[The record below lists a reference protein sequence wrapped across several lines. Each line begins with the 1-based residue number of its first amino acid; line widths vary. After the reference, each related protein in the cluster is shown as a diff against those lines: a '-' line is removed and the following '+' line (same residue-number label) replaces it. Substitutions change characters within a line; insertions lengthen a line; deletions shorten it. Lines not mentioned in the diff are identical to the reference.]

1 MKARE
6 NVHFEAKPPE
16 AEAASSNQSKAA
28 TTDEAVIR
36 VVTRIAD
43 LDAAAWDALAGESP
57 VIRHAFLQALET
69 TGCVGAPI
77 GWEPVHLALF
87 RDDRLVAAMPLYVK
101 HHSWGEFVFDWAWA
115 DAYRRHGLNYY
126 PKLVCCAPFSP
137 VPGPR
142 LLASNDADRAT
153 LIQAALTLTHDT
165 GCSSFHLLF
174 PAEADHTVLNA
185 CSAASARDTDSPDEH
200 ARASAFG
207 PLLHRS
213 GFQFHWH
220 NAGYAAFDDF
230 LAALSHDKRKKIRQ
244 ERKKLAALGVSFR
257 WVEGRDSTDA
267 DWTHFWRCY
276 ADTYAR
282 HRSDPHLNP
291 EFFAALRDTMPD
303 NLVLIV
309 ADRDGEPVA
318 CSFCL
323 KDSERL
329 YGRHWGTLEYLPG
342 LHFETCYQQGIEYA
356 IARGL
361 KVFEGGAQGEHK
373 LARGLIPTATHSWHW
388 LENTEFRQA
397 VDRFLER
404 ETDAIAHYMDELEG
418 PYRHTP

>member
-1 MKARE
+1 M
-6 NVHFEAKPPE
+6 HFEAKPPE
-16 AEAASSNQSKAA
+16 AEAAPSNPPDAA
-28 TTDEAVIR
+28 VSDPADGETVVR

-43 LDAAAWDALAGESP
+43 LDAAAWDALAGPSP
-57 VIRHAFLQALET
+57 VIRHAFLAALEA
-69 TGCVGAPI
+69 TGCVGAHI

-87 RDDRLVAAMPLYVK
+87 RNSRLAAAMPLYVK

-115 DAYRRHGLNYY
+115 DAYRRHGLHYY

-142 LLASNDADRAT
+142 LLATNDADRAT
-153 LIQAALTLTHDT
+153 LVQAALKLTHDT
-165 GCSSFHLLF
+165 GCSSLHILF
-174 PAEADHTVLNA
+174 PTEADH
-185 CSAASARDTDSPDEH
+185 AALETQ
-200 ARASAFG
+200 

-220 NAGYAAFDDF
+220 NAGYATFDDF
-230 LAALSHDKRKKIRQ
+230 LAALTHDKRKKIRQ
-244 ERKKLAALGVSFR
+244 ERKKLANLGVSFR
-257 WVEGRDSTDA
+257 WVEGKESTDA
-267 DWTHFWRCY
+267 DWAHFWRCY

-282 HRSDPHLNP
+282 HRSEPHLNP
-291 EFFAALRDTMPD
+291 AFFAALRETLPD
-303 NLVLIV
+303 NLVLII

-323 KDSERL
+323 KDDARL

-356 IARGL
+356 IAKGL

-373 LARGLIPTATHSWHW
+373 LARGLVPTATHSWHW
-388 LENTEFRQA
+388 LENPEFRQA

-404 ETDAIAHYMDELEG
+404 ETEAIAHTMDELEG
-418 PYRHTP
+418 PFRHES

>member
-1 MKARE
+1 M
-6 NVHFEAKPPE
+6 HFEANPPD
-16 AEAASSNQSKAA
+16 AEAAGGGPPEESG
-28 TTDEAVIR
+28 AVVR

-57 VIRHAFLQALET
+57 FVRHAFLDALEA
-69 TGCVGAPI
+69 TGCVGAHI

-87 RDDRLVAAMPLYVK
+87 RDGRLAAAMPLYVK

-142 LLASNDADRAT
+142 LLATNDADRAT
-153 LIQAALTLTHDT
+153 LIQAALKLTHDT

-174 PAEADHTVLNA
+174 PTAPDH
-185 CSAASARDTDSPDEH
+185 AALASTD
-200 ARASAFG
+200 
-207 PLLHRS
+207 LLHRS

-220 NAGYAAFDDF
+220 NAGYARFDDF
-230 LAALSHDKRKKIRQ
+230 LAALNHDKRKKIRQ
-244 ERKKLAALGVSFR
+244 ERRKLANLGVTFR

-282 HRSDPHLNP
+282 HRSEPHLNP
-291 EFFAALRDTMPD
+291 EFFAALRETMPD
-303 NLVLIV
+303 NLLLVI
-309 ADRDGEPVA
+309 ADRAGEPVA

-323 KDSERL
+323 KDGERL

-356 IARGL
+356 IAKGL

-373 LARGLIPTATHSWHW
+373 LARGLLPTATHSWHW
-388 LENTEFRQA
+388 LEHAEFRNA

-404 ETDAIAHYMDELEG
+404 ETEAIAHYMDELEG
-418 PYRHTP
+418 PFRRAPPA